1 MFFTWTKKAAPP
13 AVRALYSC
21 LNDTYSLSPPLSFS
35 LSTLFLSLLSPSL
48 IVNGRYLPYRAKK
61 HTKQQQQVIQI
72 PSTALARNRQES
84 YRCVSEHNTHTGAH
98 TTFEYINNLL
108 CVWVCRCCFC
118 KNKPTTWS
126 DSSSTLFE
134 YLFALVF
141 LVIVVVFVPD

>member
-21 LNDTYSLSPPLSFS
+21 LNDTHSLSPFSPLSLFISPLSFS
-35 LSTLFLSLLSPSL
+35 LTSLSYCQWSLFTLS
-48 IVNGRYLPYRAKK
+48 RAKK
-61 HTKQQQQVIQI
+61 HTKQQQVIQI

-84 YRCVSEHNTHTGAH
+84 FLCVSEHTHTHMRMDNIWVHKQLA
-98 TTFEYINNLL
+98 
-108 CVWVCRCCFC
+108 VWCCFC

-141 LVIVVVFVPD
+141 LVVVVPD